1 MSRDTSRV
9 LLMDKHTGHP
19 VEALLVDGITE
30 VHLEDVE
37 AHWKPA
43 LFDGLRRLR
52 AQGRPREEWPQSRHW
67 SWSDK
72 VEHVRSLLAYRGF
85 AIEHEG
91 RAQCLMLVKTTEA
104 CLLPDQKGKPLVYV
118 DYLETAPWNQRELV
132 EKPRFGGLGSVMLAA
147 AITLSLE
154 EGFSGRIGLHSLPQ
168 SEKFYRACGMTGLGP
183 DAFKQGLGY
192 FEMKPDQAAAFLNT

>member
-1 MSRDTSRV
+1 
-9 LLMDKHTGHP
+9 MDKHAGQP

-30 VHLEDVE
+30 AHLEDVE
-37 AHWKPA
+37 AYWKPV
-43 LFDGLRRLR
+43 LFDGLQRLR
-52 AQGRPREEWPQSRHW
+52 SQGRPREEWPQSRHW

-85 AIEHEG
+85 AIEYEG

-132 EKPRFGGLGSVMLAA
+132 EKPRLGGLGTVMLAA

-154 EGFSGRIGLHSLPQ
+154 EGFSGRLGLHSLPQ

-183 DAFKQGLGY
+183 DVFKQNLGY
-192 FEMKPDQAAAFLNT
+192 FEMKPDQAAAFLKT